1 MDLIKDLYLKFKLG
15 NSVWFTI
22 NNNKYGL
29 STFEIPFIVYE
40 LHQLMFVTIVKLH
53 QLNGN

>member
-1 MDLIKDLYLKFKLG
+1 MDLIKDLYLKFELG